1 MMIVVL
7 YGGDLASSET
17 ARALYWA
24 AEYKSIQADRAFGR
38 IKRAERLRSLARLLG
53 FGSTKIVDE
62 AEMDA
67 EWTGVG
73 RSGRTMVSIDTIVG
87 AVDPRNGTFGPL
99 PALKRRWKE
108 NWRRLWAEDDLDALP
123 ALPVVRG
130 VDGWYLTDLPR
141 SVLVLEILRAKGA
154 REARIVN
161 AVEVPDSDASR
172 VQSGEAAAS
181 YSLVECERTYDC
193 CEHEESKA
201 V

>member
-7 YGGDLASSET
+7 YGGDLASGDT

-38 IKRAERLRSLARLLG
+38 IKRAERLRALGRLFG
-53 FGSTKIVDE
+53 FGSAKIVDE

-67 EWTGVG
+67 EWAGVG
-73 RSGRTMVSIDTIVG
+73 RAGRTMVSIDTIVG
-87 AVDPRNGTFGPL
+87 ALDPRDGTFGPL
-99 PALKRRWKE
+99 PALKRKWKE
-108 NWRRLWAEDDLDALP
+108 NWRRLWAEDDIDSLP
-123 ALPVVRG
+123 SLPVVRG

-154 REARIVN
+154 QEARIVN
-161 AVEVPDSDASR
+161 AVEVLE
-172 VQSGEAAAS
+172 SGEAAS

-193 CEHEESKA
+193 CDREESKA